1 MTEWLSDF
9 WLHQVLVTLCGFSLV
24 VASGGYSLGVVCRLL
39 IAAASPVVEPGHL
52 DMRASVVVV
61 HGLSCPVACGIFLDQ
76 AWNPGPPALASGVL
90 TTGSPWRSQDTL
102 LSLFPQLLP
111 PASSL

>member
-39 IAAASPVVEPGHL
+39 IAAASPVAEHRFQ
-52 DMRASVVVV
+52 DTQASVVAVPR
-61 HGLSCPVACGIFLDQ
+61 L
-76 AWNPGPPALASGVL
+76 
-90 TTGSPWRSQDTL
+90 
-102 LSLFPQLLP
+102 
-111 PASSL
+111 

>member
-39 IAAASPVVEPGHL
+39 IAAASPVVEQGLQGTWASLVLAPGL
-52 DMRASVVVV
+52 
-61 HGLSCPVACGIFLDQ
+61 
-76 AWNPGPPALASGVL
+76 
-90 TTGSPWRSQDTL
+90 
-102 LSLFPQLLP
+102 
-111 PASSL
+111 

>member
-39 IAAASPVVEPGHL
+39 IAAASPVVEHRLWAHGLQQLQHTC
-52 DMRASVVVV
+52 SVVVA
-61 HGLSCPVACGIFLDQ
+61 HGLSLSVLCEIFLDK
-76 AWNPGPPALASGVL
+76 
-90 TTGSPWRSQDTL
+90 GSNLCPLHFGR
-102 LSLFPQLLP
+102 
-111 PASSL
+111 